1 METRNTIKTLD
12 ADLRRIKYNAFTL
25 APILMSFY
33 KECQIAKDNVLLAYL
48 VFPIL
53 YSEKWKNSNNIR
65 INRNSR
71 LEVWV
76 LNDKMPLMGL
86 NDRISFFSKYTT
98 IVLQY
103 CFDQEWAIVD
113 ENNNFVVK
121 KKDLKEET
129 TSDMKLARNLNHLIQ
144 NMTVSQIYS
153 TLGIGKLC
161 IHE

>member
-53 YSEKWKNSNNIR
+53 YSEKWKNFNNIR

-71 LEVWV
+71 LDVWV

-98 IVLQY
+98 TSFAKELLVLSTILVNVF
-103 CFDQEWAIVD
+103 CA
-113 ENNNFVVK
+113 NS
-121 KKDLKEET
+121 
-129 TSDMKLARNLNHLIQ
+129 TSFIIN
-144 NMTVSQIYS
+144 
-153 TLGIGKLC
+153 
-161 IHE
+161 